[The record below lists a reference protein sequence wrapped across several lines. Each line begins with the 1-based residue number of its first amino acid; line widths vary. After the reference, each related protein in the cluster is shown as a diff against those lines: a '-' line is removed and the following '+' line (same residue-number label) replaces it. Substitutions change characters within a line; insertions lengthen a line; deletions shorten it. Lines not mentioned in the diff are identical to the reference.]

1 MTLST
6 LNSRH
11 STLGPR
17 HSTLDTKAMFGF
29 EKLDVWQKSVEYA
42 DLIYRITQ
50 AFPPEERFGLTSQLR
65 RAAVSIASNIAEGTS
80 RSSRADFRRF
90 IELAYGSLMESV
102 SELHVAKRQR
112 FLSDKAF
119 EGTYNSAEILAR
131 MLSGLHRT
139 FKKPRS

>member
-1 MTLST
+1 
-6 LNSRH
+6 
-11 STLGPR
+11 
-17 HSTLDTKAMFGF
+17 MFGF

-80 RSSRADFRRF
+80 RSSRADLRRF
-90 IELAYGSLMESV
+90 IEFAYGSLMESV
-102 SELHVAKRQR
+102 SELQIAKRQR
-112 FLSDKAF
+112 LLSDEAF
-119 EGTYNSAEILAR
+119 EDTYNSAETLAR

-139 FKKPRS
+139 FKKPRN

>member
-1 MTLST
+1 
-6 LNSRH
+6 
-11 STLGPR
+11 
-17 HSTLDTKAMFGF
+17 MFGF

-80 RSSRADFRRF
+80 RSSRADLRRF

-102 SELHVAKRQR
+102 SELQIAKRQR
-112 FLSDKAF
+112 FLSDEAF
-119 EGTYNSAEILAR
+119 EDTYNSAETLAR

-139 FKKPRS
+139 FKKPRN